1 MTPDPQTV
9 AIASEAMQ
17 IALQMLE
24 ERGRGAV
31 LVGVARVDT
40 ALERLLQAV
49 MAPSSE
55 KSDGL
60 FKPERPLGSFGAKI
74 ALARRLSLIDESLE
88 RALNVLRRLR
98 NDFAHSTESA
108 SLASPTNKSRLEA
121 VYREAQVN
129 PLWASLGVALAS
141 QTPSSQGEL
150 DADLRDYIRF
160 ITIVVAF
167 LEASVRVL
175 QPLVPAVTVG
185 LAGIAAT
192 QKLQPHKGAEGG

>member
-1 MTPDPQTV
+1 MTPNPQTV
-9 AIASEAMQ
+9 AIANEAMQ
-17 IALQMLE
+17 IALQMFE

-60 FKPERPLGSFGAKI
+60 FKAERPLGSFGAKI
-74 ALARRLSLIDESLE
+74 ALARRLNLIDESLE

-98 NDFAHSTESA
+98 NDFAHSTELA
-108 SLASPTNKSRLEA
+108 SLASPTNKSKLEG

-129 PLWASLGVALAS
+129 PLWTSLGVALAS
-141 QTPSSQGEL
+141 QPPSSQGEL

-167 LEASVRVL
+167 LEASVQVL

-185 LAGIAAT
+185 LARIAAT
-192 QKLQPHKGAEGG
+192 QKLQSHKGAEEG